1 MAKRVLVV
9 DDHVPTRA
17 LIRTILEAEKTEQ
30 FEVYEAGTG
39 TECLKAADKQ
49 GPFELVLLDVN
60 LPDMDGYS
68 VCRALRHVDKKVPI
82 VFVTAKGD
90 LKDYTAGREAGG
102 DSYLVKPIARAAL
115 RSIVNLFTSRS
126 TRSNGPSLSA
136 SFRHSVPVPASKTSN
151 CSVFSASR
159 IVRINARVGT

>member
-1 MAKRVLVV
+1 MSSTKKIIII
-9 DDHVPTRA
+9 DDDDMLRDT
-17 LIRTILEAEKTEQ
+17 LKEQ
-30 FEVYEAGTG
+30 FSLHDEFVVSDASTATAGV
-39 TECLKAADKQ
+39 KAVKNDHAD
-49 GPFELVLLDVN
+49 LVILDVN

-115 RSIVNLFTSRS
+115 RSIVNLFTSIER
-126 TRSNGPSLSA
+126 
-136 SFRHSVPVPASKTSN
+136 
-151 CSVFSASR
+151 
-159 IVRINARVGT
+159 ARRPDFGA

>member
-1 MAKRVLVV
+1 MAKRVLCV

-17 LIRTILEAEKTEQ
+17 LIKTILEAEKSES
-30 FEVYEAGTG
+30 FEVIEAGTG

-49 GPFELVLLDVN
+49 GPFDLVLLDVN
-60 LPDMDGYS
+60 LPDMDGYA

-115 RSIVNLFTSRS
+115 RSIVNLFTTIERTKREAGGS
-126 TRSNGPSLSA
+126 GA
-136 SFRHSVPVPASKTSN
+136 
-151 CSVFSASR
+151 
-159 IVRINARVGT
+159 